1 MKGYGIDEI
10 RAKKSAIGPGVHVYE
25 AEATVICP
33 DGKEVFV
40 HMDSYEGDRN
50 CTVTAESIYG
60 KTMEEDWLD
69 DIEILEEYNGT
80 EDAEGSA
87 YWRVFS
93 ELDKIITRMEDIEL

>member
-1 MKGYGIDEI
+1 MKGYSIDEI
-10 RAKKSAIGPGVHVYE
+10 QVKKSAIGPGAHVYE

-50 CTVTAESIYG
+50 CTVAAESIYG
-60 KTMEEDWLD
+60 KTMEEDWRD
-69 DIEILEEYNGT
+69 GVEVLEEYEGT
-80 EDAEGSA
+80 EDTESSA

-93 ELDKIITRMEDIEL
+93 ELDKIITRLEDMEL